1 MKTRRVW
8 NKKQLSVWRGGLRE
22 KLANWFPIKG
32 KLYQTNTNCDLFK
45 GPDHSE
51 GKIAS
56 VSKGSILMF
65 IERDNQ
71 EYVVWSKVIVDD
83 LVGWVCL
90 MPEQIVGYEP

>member
-1 MKTRRVW
+1 MKTGKVW
-8 NKKQLSVWRGGLRE
+8 NKKQLSVWRDSLRE
-22 KLANWFPIKG
+22 KLANWKPIKG
-32 KLYQTNTNCDLFK
+32 KLYQTNHNCDLFK

-56 VSKGSILMF
+56 VTKGSILMF

-71 EYVVWSKVIVDD
+71 EYVVWSKIIVDD

-90 MPEQIVGYEP
+90 MPEQIVGHEP